1 MLLTLNQD
9 IDNWLNC
16 MEFFFWAHQGKIVWV
31 DSFPGGHVIDDVQ
44 IVAWYSVVELT
55 AAENKSFK

>member
-1 MLLTLNQD
+1 
-9 IDNWLNC
+9 